1 MVGIRNRATKGGY
14 NAFGDLIAISMRGDG
29 GGWVVVEGLD
39 CLVGTA
45 GSEDAGNGEKGDTHG
60 DYRRQELMLTYPIW

>member
-1 MVGIRNRATKGGY
+1 MVGVRNRATKCGY

-39 CLVGTA
+39 GLVGST
-45 GSEDAGNGEKGDTHG
+45 GGEDTGNGEKGDTHG
-60 DYRRQELMLTYPIW
+60 DYRRQELMMNYPF